1 MVQSD
6 TLSRRSDL
14 CPDEDNDNEDIIM
27 LPDDMFLNLI
37 DTNLQEKIAM
47 SNDLDGNAAEALK
60 LLLEQGPTTMTV
72 GLNDW
77 TIETQNGR
85 VMNHIPLHPFAIKSH
100 PTLIPSLP
108 NLPPMFP
115 PFPHF
120 QTLHHFVAPSLVAS
134 SPVTRHPSPVTSS
147 LRHSVF
153 IILHYQFPSLPSFV
167 ISDLFHPIK
176 FQALFS
182 VMWLDDHH
190 LTSLHSCGE
199 QLFYCSSDLMT
210 SFLVILFSTRLSPY
224 FCI

>member
-6 TLSRRSDL
+6 TLSRRPDL

-37 DTNLQEKIAM
+37 DTNLQEGIAM
-47 SNDLDGNAAEALK
+47 SNDLDGNAAEALE

-77 TIETQNGR
+77 TIETQNGH

-108 NLPPMFP
+108 NLPPTFP

-134 SPVTRHPSPVTSS
+134 SPVTRHPSPITRHPSHSHSVIPSS
-147 LRHSVF
+147 LFF
-153 IILHYQFPSLPSFV
+153 IISFRHYHPSLFR
-167 ISDLFHPIK
+167 ISS
-176 FQALFS
+176 ALLS
-182 VMWLDDHH
+182 SEHYSRL
-190 LTSLHSCGE
+190 CGW
-199 QLFYCSSDLMT
+199 MIT
-210 SFLVILFSTRLSPY
+210 I
-224 FCI
+224 

>member
-6 TLSRRSDL
+6 TLSRRPDL

-77 TIETQNGR
+77 TNETQNGH

-108 NLPPMFP
+108 NLPPTFP

-120 QTLHHFVAPSLVAS
+120 QTLHHFVALSL
-134 SPVTRHPSPVTSS
+134 RHPSPVTHHLSH
-147 LRHSVF
+147 RHSVIPLSLFF
-153 IILHYQFPSLPSFV
+153 IISFRHYRPLLFQ
-167 ISDLFHPIK
+167 ISSAPIK
-176 FQALFS
+176 FRASFS